1 MNEKNNVNTNT
12 QEIDKTPEFDLTAKM
27 TKSEKLDVIEAVTAR
42 GNSRKMM
49 KFIMDSYYQA
59 QEVRIIAEN
68 RARAISQGYDEVK
81 GEEHPL
87 FIQRSLHNYR
97 MQEALYK
104 KYAQLAT
111 DHIIDCRWMK
121 SIVGIGEILSGYLY
135 STLDI
140 TKVQYAT
147 EFLSYAGLNDNNNK
161 WLGKDGA
168 QKLTSQ
174 AIKYREG
181 LYSDIETELKNR
193 IQTQFG
199 CSSKFPTIINKAFS
213 LINNGDDYGF
223 YKAIELV
230 VKKQVPSNFINGLD
244 LSQIGDYIRWKKN
257 PSRADIIL
265 YQYAAQETG
274 RKVSLIEKGSV
285 RQKEK
290 KKKDKEEGSDDKEV
304 SVENFRN
311 YLAQPPYNA
320 FLKKKCYSIGESFVL
335 FQRKSMYGQI
345 YARRLAEET
354 IKNDQLAYKEQAER
368 MLAEKN
374 YSGSTT
380 TYNSLIQG
388 KLSKAHL
395 IMRARRYAVKLFIS
409 HVFEAM
415 YWFEY
420 GEEPPKHYI
429 LELGGHHDYIAPEV
443 DYHNFK

>member
-1 MNEKNNVNTNT
+1 MGRKNDNIENNR
-12 QEIDKTPEFDLTAKM
+12 EIDKTPEFDLTAKM

-111 DHIIDCRWMK
+111 DNIIDCRWMK

-135 STLDI
+135 SALDV

-161 WLGKDGA
+161 WLGKEGA

-193 IQTQFG
+193 IQSQFG
-199 CSSKFPTIINKAFS
+199 CNSKFPTIINKAFS
-213 LINNGDDYGF
+213 LINNGNEYWF

-230 VKKQVPSNFINGLD
+230 LKKEVPSNFLDGLD
-244 LSQIGDYIRWKKN
+244 LSQLEDYIRWKKN
-257 PSRADIIL
+257 PSRADMIL
-265 YQYAAQETG
+265 YQYAALETK
-274 RKVSLIEKGSV
+274 RKVSLIEKGSM
-285 RQKEK
+285 RQLEK
-290 KKKDKEEGSDDKEV
+290 MKGGEEIGSKEV
-304 SVENFRN
+304 SIENFRN
-311 YLAQPPYNA
+311 YLAMPPYNT

-374 YSGSTT
+374 YNGNTT

>member
-1 MNEKNNVNTNT
+1 MKENNNVENI

-27 TKSEKLDVIEAVTAR
+27 TKSEKLDVIEAVTTR

-111 DHIIDCRWMK
+111 DHITDCRWMK
-121 SIVGIGEILSGYLY
+121 SIVGIGDILSGYLY
-135 STLDI
+135 SALDV

-161 WLGKDGA
+161 WLGKEGA
-168 QKLTSQ
+168 QKLTSR

-181 LYSDIETELKNR
+181 LYSDIEAELKNR
-193 IQTQFG
+193 IQDQFG
-199 CSSKFPTIINKAFS
+199 SSSKFPTIINKAFS
-213 LINNGDDYGF
+213 LINNGNEYWF

-230 VKKQVPSNFINGLD
+230 LKKEVPSNFLDGLD
-244 LSQIGDYIRWKKN
+244 LSQLEDYIRWKKN
-257 PSRADIIL
+257 PSRADMIL
-265 YQYAAQETG
+265 YQYAALETK
-274 RKVSLIEKGSV
+274 RKVSLIEKGSM
-285 RQKEK
+285 RQFEK
-290 KKKDKEEGSDDKEV
+290 TKGGEDTGSNKEV
-304 SVENFRN
+304 SIENFRN
-311 YLAQPPYNA
+311 YLAMPPYNT

-368 MLAEKN
+368 MLDEKN
-374 YSGSTT
+374 YNGSTT

-420 GEEPPKHYI
+420 GIEPPKHYI

>member
-1 MNEKNNVNTNT
+1 MERKINSIESN

-68 RARAISQGYDEVK
+68 RARAISQGYDDVEN
-81 GEEHPL
+81 EDHPL

-97 MQEALYK
+97 VQEALYK

-111 DHIIDCRWMK
+111 DNIIDCRWMK

-135 STLDI
+135 SALDV

-161 WLGKDGA
+161 WLGKEGA
-168 QKLTSQ
+168 QKLTSR
-174 AIKYREG
+174 AIKYREE
-181 LYSDIETELKNR
+181 LYSDIEAELKNR
-193 IQTQFG
+193 IQDQFG
-199 CSSKFPTIINKAFS
+199 SSSKFSTIINKAFS
-213 LINNGDDYGF
+213 LINNGNEYWF

-230 VKKQVPSNFINGLD
+230 LKKEIPSNFLDGLD
-244 LSQIGDYIRWKKN
+244 LSQLEDYIRWKKN
-257 PSRADIIL
+257 PSRADMIL
-265 YQYAAQETG
+265 YQYAALETK
-274 RKVSLIEKGSV
+274 RKVSLIEKGSM
-285 RQKEK
+285 RQLEK
-290 KKKDKEEGSDDKEV
+290 TKGGEDVGSKEV
-304 SVENFRN
+304 SIENFKN
-311 YLAQPPYNA
+311 YLAMPPYNT

-354 IKNDQLAYKEQAER
+354 IKNDQLAYKEQAEK

-374 YSGSTT
+374 YNGSTT

-429 LELGGHHDYIAPEV
+429 LELGGHHDYIAPEI

>member
-1 MNEKNNVNTNT
+1 MKENNNVENI

-27 TKSEKLDVIEAVTAR
+27 TKSEKLDVIEAVTTR

-121 SIVGIGEILSGYLY
+121 STVGIGEILSGYLY

-161 WLGKDGA
+161 WLGKEGA
-168 QKLTSQ
+168 QKLTSR

-181 LYSDIETELKNR
+181 LYSDIEAELKNR
-193 IQTQFG
+193 IQDQFG
-199 CSSKFPTIINKAFS
+199 SSSKFPTIINKAFS
-213 LINNGDDYGF
+213 LINNGNEYWF

-230 VKKQVPSNFINGLD
+230 LKKEVPSNFLDGLD
-244 LSQIGDYIRWKKN
+244 LSQLEDYIRWKKN
-257 PSRADIIL
+257 PSRADMIL
-265 YQYAAQETG
+265 YQYAALETK
-274 RKVSLIEKGSV
+274 RKVSLIEKGSM
-285 RQKEK
+285 RQFEK
-290 KKKDKEEGSDDKEV
+290 TKGGEDTGSNKEV
-304 SVENFRN
+304 SIENFRN
-311 YLAQPPYNA
+311 YLAMPPYNT

-368 MLAEKN
+368 MLDEKN
-374 YSGSTT
+374 YNGSTT

-420 GEEPPKHYI
+420 GIEPPKHYI